1 MTEAEFVLTLDP
13 SPMSRFTEA
22 RRPCPASALVIVSS
36 EDQAFRQCVRAGDR
50 HWGPGGDVSE
60 PIRFWRPV
68 TFGEARRLFDGRTVT
83 GLAYRDGFVVME
95 PQWASAL
102 PVRCVDAQSQPEPI
116 VSKTGGGFPLHP
128 DTVVIDGGKAPDV
141 VGAAKPDQVSL
152 AEVTRDIRD
161 RVFSA
166 RAMHMTG
173 TSVPLP
179 LLDQVIHCLDRALA
193 AKLNVNLP
201 MDYLAALDRAGELKP
216 DPVEA
221 LGLTNPGDVF
231 ERPHQALER
240 LFCDVAE
247 ELGASYRLITKVSEE
262 PLFWSTLATRFLDHV
277 GHGAAPAP
285 TDLPMDG
292 NAPSYREIAVQALR
306 ALEENKGCS
315 PAVIEHRGDHVR
327 LSALLEGADAAVAQ
341 GVTDQVF
348 ATDAPPEEAKPELA
362 TDNGSRITT
371 DADGRVTGVH
381 LSGLVFTNAVE
392 PRTTRYVRPF
402 PPAPS
407 TLHRPGTDAYDNAME
422 RLVLEL
428 VRRVQT
434 MEQR

>member
-1 MTEAEFVLTLDP
+1 MNIPEIVLTLDP
-13 SPMSRFTEA
+13 LPLSRFGGYQ
-22 RRPCPASALVIVSS
+22 RPCPAGALVIISS
-36 EDQAFRQCVRAGDR
+36 QDQAFRQCVRAGDR
-50 HWGPGGDVSE
+50 HWGPGGDVAE
-60 PIRFWRPV
+60 PIRFWRQITDREAGQLV
-68 TFGEARRLFDGRTVT
+68 TAGMLRGVREQ
-83 GLAYRDGFVVME
+83 DGFW
-95 PQWASAL
+95 QSDAGWADDL
-102 PVRCVDAQSQPEPI
+102 PVRCVDAESAPEPI

-231 ERPHQALER
+231 ERPGAALRR
-240 LFCDVAE
+240 LFMTAAADHGVQSVMNTGE
-247 ELGASYRLITKVSEE
+247 GATGT
-262 PLFWSTLATRFLDHV
+262 FWDWLALAFADHI
-277 GHGAAPAP
+277 GHGATPAP

-292 NAPSYREIAVQALR
+292 NAPTYRQIAEQALR
-306 ALEENKGCS
+306 ALDEASLGQ
-315 PAVIEHRGDHVR
+315 AGAAAARAHHTR

-341 GVTDQVF
+341 GVDDELF
-348 ATDAPPEEAKPELA
+348 ATDAPPEDQARVKLVVEEAAPGSTSTLQFIPDAFELK
-362 TDNGSRITT
+362 
-371 DADGRVTGVH
+371 DAV
-381 LSGLVFTNAVE
+381 A
-392 PRTTRYVRPF
+392 RYVRPF
-402 PPAPS
+402 SPAPS

-428 VRRVQT
+428 VWRVQT